1 MHWLLFWSLASPL
14 NPGPIQAALAMPWF
28 WDGRGRPE
36 HEQNLQILLLLICSR
51 RIYGMFSCR
60 TIWLRWA
67 QNKEG
72 QTSMC
77 ITYSSTKPPD
87 HPPAFGASSFSLR
100 ITLSSHKHLPCTP
113 NSSQLC
119 SSAQE
124 TNGLIRSLNWYL
136 EFQPS
141 DLPKIALTPPCVLCN
156 TVTSAHSQVPRLTCF
171 LNPASAL

>member
-1 MHWLLFWSLASPL
+1 MVEADLSTNKTCKSFSSRS
-14 NPGPIQAALAMPWF
+14 ALAAYMGCF
-28 WDGRGRPE
+28 DVYV
-36 HEQNLQILLLLICSR
+36 EQ
-51 RIYGMFSCR
+51 
-60 TIWLRWA
+60 WLRWA
-67 QNKEG
+67 QNKEA

-100 ITLSSHKHLPCTP
+100 ITLSSHNHLPCTP